1 MSNNRNERV
10 KDGKDVKKYLAE
22 MFRNAERHGITL
34 QYVVFKA
41 YRVGHGVQ
49 LNEKII
55 DDEVDEIIEDTKLA
69 VENIAVRSLL
79 GEDNEQD

>member
-10 KDGKDVKKYLAE
+10 KDAKDVKKYLAE

-49 LNEKII
+49 LNERILEDEI
-55 DDEVDEIIEDTKLA
+55 DQIIEDTKLA

-79 GEDNEQD
+79 GDDDEQD

>member
-10 KDGKDVKKYLAE
+10 KGGKDVKKYLAE

-41 YRVGHGVQ
+41 YRVGHGV
-49 LNEKII
+49 
-55 DDEVDEIIEDTKLA
+55 
-69 VENIAVRSLL
+69 
-79 GEDNEQD
+79 

>member
-34 QYVVFKA
+34 QYVIFKA

-49 LNEKII
+49 LNENILEDDVEEII
-55 DDEVDEIIEDTKLA
+55 DDTKTA
-69 VENIAVRSLL
+69 IENIAVRSLL
-79 GEDNEQD
+79 GVEDEQD